1 MKSEATVGLPLR
13 ALALLLVPVQN
24 GQAYIRGTLKGT
36 ATLADGTARQVTQ
49 KFSGIPADVTSAQ
62 QTSGQILFLDLG
74 PIFLL
79 GLQVDL
85 SEIALD
91 ITAVR
96 GQGNLLCGLLGI
108 LDHSHRVTGAMEGLT
123 ECGSACFCDV
133 KAAEERLTRSL
144 LCRPAPISYASCRW
158 FGSIPAPNRAE
169 AALFSLRRL
178 ERFSKGS
185 RLLAARF

>member
-1 MKSEATVGLPLR
+1 MECEATVGLPLR

-24 GQAYIRGTLKGT
+24 GQAFLRRNLKRT
-36 ATLADGTARQVTQ
+36 PTLADGTARQVTQ
-49 KFSGIPADVTSAQ
+49 EFSGIPADVTSAQ
-62 QTSGQILFLDLG
+62 QTSCQILFLDLS

-96 GQGNLLCGLLGI
+96 GQGNLLCGLVGI

-133 KAAEERLTRSL
+133 KAAEERLTRS